1 VRIRSEVKGAQQIEA
16 PSLGEELHAAFRTAR
31 MEVDLDVHGE
41 ANSGG
46 SYKGASYG
54 TCRHIWPAIS
64 TVKTSLT
71 AVFPLASTARTR

>member
-1 VRIRSEVKGAQQIEA
+1 VCVRSEVEDAQQIEA
-16 PSLGEELHAAFRTAR
+16 SSLGGEVYASVRTAR